1 MTETVWDAP
10 PAEIPVRATVTVP
23 HLAEGGA
30 SHVVAPTVADAAV
43 FLAAA
48 AITTGTVVIRNWD
61 AIAEDTS
68 AAALRDALA
77 SMGTY
82 VVRSAEGLTCTSR
95 STSGHL
101 DGISV
106 DLTGHRDL
114 VAPLFVLASLADHP
128 SELRGLRG
136 HGGYIDE
143 LVGELRGLGA
153 DVAWDGETARIAPQP
168 LHAGVWRGGGEPAAA
183 ALGAV
188 LALVIPG
195 VQVAGLALDGAD
207 GRRFLE
213 EWRSAMTADEHILPG
228 SIRGTVPFYL

>member
-10 PAEIPVRATVTVP
+10 RRRSPSAPPSPCRTWRRAGSRTSSPPRSPMRPSSSRPPRSRP
-23 HLAEGGA
+23 H
-30 SHVVAPTVADAAV
+30 TC
-43 FLAAA
+43 
-48 AITTGTVVIRNWD
+48 VIRNWD

-143 LVGELRGLGA
+143 LVGELRALGA

-228 SIRGTVPFYL
+228 STRGTVPFYL